1 MALFGSQTV
10 KAGKTAKKP
19 LRESFDKVDYVLNL
33 DMVQKGI
40 LEDIIL
46 QRL

>member
-10 KAGKTAKKP
+10 KAGNCKKP